1 MRIASFGVFILFA
14 MAASIPATAASL
26 VTNGG
31 FETGDFTGWTIAA
44 ASCGSDFGITTNP
57 VDAESG
63 IYAAF
68 FNGSCPGSYDSFE
81 QSVPTIAGQNYAV
94 SFYIE
99 TQGSAARDLIVDW
112 NGNPILNLSGA
123 GTGAYVRYNFIEPA
137 TSSSATLEFQGY
149 NTSATP
155 DFVDTVAVSEIDEPG
170 APSMLALGLGMLCIR
185 RLLGR
190 A

>member
-123 GTGAYVRYNFIEPA
+123 GTGAYVRYNFIGRLPRPA
-137 TSSSATLEFQGY
+137 PRWSFRVTTPARPRTLSILSRYPKSTSPAHRPCWPWGWGCSA
-149 NTSATP
+149 
-155 DFVDTVAVSEIDEPG
+155 
-170 APSMLALGLGMLCIR
+170 
-185 RLLGR
+185 
-190 A
+190 